1 MVNLVQLKLVSGE
14 WIVGEVVDLLEPSR
28 ALTLKFPLQL
38 HIVQHGPQEYR
49 IVLVPFNP
57 ADPEGT
63 IHVEPQGIALQ
74 AAKISKALHDEYVHR
89 TTGLELA
96 TTMPELE
103 IAK

>member
-1 MVNLVQLKLVSGE
+1 MANLVQLKLVSGE
-14 WIVGEVVDLLEPSR
+14 WIVGEVVDMLEPTQ

-57 ADPEGT
+57 ADPEGK
-63 IHVEPQGIALQ
+63 IAIEPQGIALSTVEV
-74 AAKISKALHDEYVHR
+74 SKALHDEYIHR